1 MKFLLAMPKPG
12 SPRGVMPEGR
22 GADVLR
28 VVIVIMVCDLQVT
41 TYRAPNLSL
50 SMAGTSLRE
59 QWAVEYLML
68 GLPAPSLGE

>member
-12 SPRGVMPEGR
+12 SPSGVMPEGR

-28 VVIVIMVCDLQVT
+28 VVIVIIVCDLQAT

-59 QWAVEYLML
+59 QLEVEYLIL